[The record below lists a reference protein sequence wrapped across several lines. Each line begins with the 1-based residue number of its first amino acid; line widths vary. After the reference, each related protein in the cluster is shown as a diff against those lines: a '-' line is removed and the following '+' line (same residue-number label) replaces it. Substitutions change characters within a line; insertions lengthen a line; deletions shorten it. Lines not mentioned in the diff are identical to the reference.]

1 MRVRHLVVAALLLAL
16 FATAAAQ
23 CSRGPDTATVTLPDF
38 LAVYYSQ
45 FRSISAEDAAEFYGG
60 VCVTAVGG
68 EWTVMAESVRV
79 EGLSSDIRLEAPS
92 PTLYMDQWRMTGDLL
107 RATTTGL
114 TLMNAQVVG
123 PDMAGSA
130 ADLSVDLITGRMA
143 MTNLKLEGTALA
155 LRGELAVLEGSA
167 LRVEGAGITTCIGLE
182 EAPYEVMGAVAL
194 VNLADL
200 EVRLSHGSLRVGRLY
215 VPLRDEVVVSD
226 ATLAAVEL
234 PIKVGFNAGDAFRG
248 GAGLDIRIVGIP
260 VAESVNLVLGATGLD
275 AEHITGPVV
284 LLEAEAER
292 QEHVGVSS
300 VTAVAGAEAG
310 MPFVDVDV
318 SKRLNEWLT
327 LGFGVHSGAAAARQ
341 ALHQGHVQLAAAHTV
356 PLFGSSSG
364 VRTAHSGRLLAAV
377 TAITAAGNDGAP
389 QAAGPRLGVS
399 GSSTTTWRA
408 TSVST
413 FTLVAGAEAT
423 HYPVTFG
430 YNVTGRRPV
439 TQWGVRLAPT
449 WRYANGP
456 ITLSVAYDAR
466 FTNSASPF
474 GSFVDRLA
482 PLQRLTVSLRVSGEV
497 LETESGVWT
506 GSFGVQA
513 QYDPFVTT
521 SPAGLKRLL
530 VDGSVTYAV
539 LPWSVTLGAST
550 ELSGLLA
557 PVGRSPYV
565 QLRLGAQRGGWPVLN
580 PSDEQPNM
588 PYGDLELGLL
598 ASYSL
603 AAGSERLTAL
613 ELSAAVPLAFNSM
626 ELRPYLAFDFA
637 PTVLSGVWPWWSG
650 YGLDATFITCCG
662 SLTLSVMNDRGVWG
676 GGIGIDL
683 ERRPKK

>member
-260 VAESVNLVLGATGLD
+260 VAESVNLVLGAT
-275 AEHITGPVV
+275 
-284 LLEAEAER
+284 
-292 QEHVGVSS
+292 
-300 VTAVAGAEAG
+300 
-310 MPFVDVDV
+310 
-318 SKRLNEWLT
+318 
-327 LGFGVHSGAAAARQ
+327 
-341 ALHQGHVQLAAAHTV
+341 
-356 PLFGSSSG
+356 
-364 VRTAHSGRLLAAV
+364 
-377 TAITAAGNDGAP
+377 
-389 QAAGPRLGVS
+389 
-399 GSSTTTWRA
+399 
-408 TSVST
+408 
-413 FTLVAGAEAT
+413 
-423 HYPVTFG
+423 
-430 YNVTGRRPV
+430 
-439 TQWGVRLAPT
+439 
-449 WRYANGP
+449 
-456 ITLSVAYDAR
+456 
-466 FTNSASPF
+466 
-474 GSFVDRLA
+474 
-482 PLQRLTVSLRVSGEV
+482 
-497 LETESGVWT
+497 
-506 GSFGVQA
+506 
-513 QYDPFVTT
+513 
-521 SPAGLKRLL
+521 
-530 VDGSVTYAV
+530 
-539 LPWSVTLGAST
+539 
-550 ELSGLLA
+550 
-557 PVGRSPYV
+557 
-565 QLRLGAQRGGWPVLN
+565 
-580 PSDEQPNM
+580 
-588 PYGDLELGLL
+588 
-598 ASYSL
+598 
-603 AAGSERLTAL
+603 
-613 ELSAAVPLAFNSM
+613 
-626 ELRPYLAFDFA
+626 
-637 PTVLSGVWPWWSG
+637 
-650 YGLDATFITCCG
+650 
-662 SLTLSVMNDRGVWG
+662 
-676 GGIGIDL
+676 
-683 ERRPKK
+683 